1 MGDLT
6 AYHMHLNI
14 MAVLVE
20 RERERERERE
30 SVGLRQSI
38 PFIAVFNFI

>member
-30 SVGLRQSI
+30 GLRQSI

>member
-20 RERERERERE
+20 RERERERER
-30 SVGLRQSI
+30 VGLRQSI